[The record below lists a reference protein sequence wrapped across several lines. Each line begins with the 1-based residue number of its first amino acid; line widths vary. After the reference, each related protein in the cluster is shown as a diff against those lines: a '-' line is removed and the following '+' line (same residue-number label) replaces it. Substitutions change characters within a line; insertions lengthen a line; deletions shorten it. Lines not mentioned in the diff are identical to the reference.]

1 MKRLGDCLGGDSMG
15 FSVRYGRGV
24 SEAWKYPR
32 IYAGHRVAKDGR
44 PESDQD
50 TPGGDGAG
58 QARRGIIEAPMS
70 AVRVSVLADHF
81 LQH

>member
-15 FSVRYGRGV
+15 FSVRYGQGV

-50 TPGGDGAG
+50 TPGGMAQD
-58 QARRGIIEAPMS
+58 RLDEASSKHQCQLCECPY
-70 AVRVSVLADHF
+70 
-81 LQH
+81 